1 MSRRGSSERD
11 MDPFTMVF
19 DSFQASLSRKND
31 QSDKAALLEEKVSM
45 FMRKD
50 LQNAAT
56 ARLKRIQKMRR
67 LTLTRLATKIHQ
79 NRVKMD
85 AIESSHFQA
94 LTTAVRHRNATE
106 RRLMQQVLGAD
117 RRMRELIFEI
127 LGEYGKSD
135 VRVKRRQEYIHFTA
149 RLKLVARISFL
160 RWQRFVLYLCDL
172 LSSAGQH
179 SNNHEPSSQTTATTA
194 AGAGNEEP
202 LVTVTGKVL
211 SPETD
216 MLEWIRVRN
225 AVDHHLHQLRSPVM
239 ITSIVK
245 ITKTQ
250 RVRRPLPNKEG
261 KSSLPLPL
269 VPTIPTPM
277 MRPGSRGG
285 VTSPPI
291 TFQGVITR
299 PSEFATSL
307 GRLHAWIA
315 KDMKKESVGHTIA
328 TNSVNE
334 SNSSN
339 GNKLMSNGVTSRAN
353 ANIPSQT
360 LSFRPISN
368 DMLSIAPI
376 QWLHPPS
383 YFPNIW
389 ESIYRDSL
397 AAITGTVT
405 PFVLSFIYPPY
416 D

>member
-1 MSRRGSSERD
+1 

-19 DSFQASLSRKND
+19 DSFQASLNQKND
-31 QSDKAALLEEKVSM
+31 QQEKASVLEEKVSL

-50 LQNAAT
+50 LQNAAL
-56 ARLKRIQKMRR
+56 ARLQRIQEMRR
-67 LTLTRLATKIHQ
+67 LTLTRLATRIHQ
-79 NRVKMD
+79 NRKKMD
-85 AIESSHFQA
+85 AMESSHFQA

-149 RLKLVARISFL
+149 RLKLVARISLL
-160 RWQRFVLYLCDL
+160 RWQRFVLHLCDL
-172 LSSAGQH
+172 LTNAGHQN
-179 SNNHEPSSQTTATTA
+179 SNHELSNATTTTSA
-194 AGAGNEEP
+194 EEP
-202 LVTVTGKVL
+202 LVTVSGKVL

-225 AVDHHLHQLRSPVM
+225 AVDHHLHQLRAPVM

-245 ITKTQ
+245 ITKTH
-250 RVRRPLPNKEG
+250 RVRKPLPNKDG
-261 KSSLPLPL
+261 KTTIPLPL
-269 VPTIPTPM
+269 VPSSSA

-285 VTSPPI
+285 ISSSTI

-307 GRLHAWIA
+307 GRLQGWIA
-315 KDMKKESVGHTIA
+315 KDVKKESGGYNTS
-328 TNSVNE
+328 TSTSNE

-339 GNKLMSNGVTSRAN
+339 GGKLLGHGASRTN
-353 ANIPSQT
+353 NPNIPSHT

-368 DMLSIAPI
+368 EMLSIAPI
-376 QWLHPPS
+376 HWMHPPS
-383 YFPNIW
+383 YYPNIW

-397 AAITGTVT
+397 AALTGW
-405 PFVLSFIYPPY
+405 
-416 D
+416 